1 MIGKVLRQLRRDTGI
16 TQEELARRAKI
27 DRVYVSLLENDK
39 STPTLDVFCRV
50 CKALGTKGS
59 IVLARIERRSS

>member
-1 MIGKVLRQLRRDTGI
+1 MVGKVLRQLRRESRI

-39 STPTLDVFCRV
+39 NSPTLEVFCRV

-59 IVLARIERRSS
+59 LVLARIERRSS